1 MKRVLLT
8 GCAGFIGFHVTQR
21 LLQSGHEVIGIDN
34 LNRFYNE
41 GLKSARLEILKN
53 DPGFKFIHADIA
65 DLNAVSDIFQH
76 EEFALIVHLAAQ
88 AGVRY
93 SLENPHLYV
102 QSNLAGFVNIIEE
115 SRKKKLE
122 HFVFASSSSVYG
134 ANEKTPFSET
144 DNVDH
149 PISLYAA
156 TKKSNELIAHVYA
169 HLYGLPVTG
178 LRFFTVYGPWGRPDM
193 AIFKF
198 CKAIHEGLPIE
209 VYNQGQMHRDF
220 TYIDDIVEGIVRVLA
235 KPPGAQ
241 QSDTGS
247 NDVAANY
254 RVYNIGHNHPVE
266 LLKLIRVLENKI
278 GKKAN
283 IKWLPMQPGDV
294 PVTYADIDRLGKE
307 VGYRP
312 HTSIEEGVSRFVDWY
327 REFYNLH
334 SRAAA
339 AVPSFAR

>member
-21 LLQSGHEVIGIDN
+21 LLQSSHEVIGIDN

-41 GLKSARLEILKN
+41 GLKPARLEILEK
-53 DPGFKFIHADIA
+53 DLGFKFIHADIA
-65 DLNAVSDIFQH
+65 DLAAINEIFEK
-76 EEFALIVHLAAQ
+76 EEFTLVVHLAAQ

-93 SLENPHLYV
+93 SLEDPHLYV
-102 QSNLAGFVNIIEE
+102 QSNLAGFVNVIEA

-122 HFVFASSSSVYG
+122 HFVYASSSSVYG
-134 ANEKTPFSET
+134 ANKKTPFSET

-156 TKKSNELIAHVYA
+156 TKKGNELIAHVYA
-169 HLYGLPVTG
+169 HLYRLPVTG

-193 AIFKF
+193 AIYKF
-198 CKAIHEGLPIE
+198 CKAIHEGSPIE
-209 VYNQGQMHRDF
+209 VFNQGQMLRDF

-235 KPPGAQ
+235 KPPAAEQTGGP
-241 QSDTGS
+241 SD
-247 NDVAANY
+247 DIAPNY

-266 LLKLIRVLENKI
+266 LLKLIRVLEDKI

-294 PVTYADIDRLGKE
+294 PVTYADIDRLDEE

-312 HTSIEEGVSRFVDWY
+312 QTSIEEGISRFVDWY

-334 SRAAA
+334 SRAAV

>member
-41 GLKSARLEILKN
+41 GLEPARLEILEK

-65 DLNAVSDIFQH
+65 DLTAITQIFEK
-76 EEFALIVHLAAQ
+76 EEFTLVVHLAAQ

-102 QSNLAGFVNIIEE
+102 QSNLAGFVNLIEE

-134 ANEKTPFSET
+134 ANQKIPFSEK
-144 DNVDH
+144 DNVDF
-149 PISLYAA
+149 PVSLYAA

-169 HLYGLPVTG
+169 HLYALPVTG

-193 AIFKF
+193 ALFKF
-198 CKAIHEGLPIE
+198 CKAIINGDPID
-209 VYNQGQMHRDF
+209 VYNHGKMVRDF
-220 TYIDDIVEGIVRVLA
+220 TYVDDV
-235 KPPGAQ
+235 
-241 QSDTGS
+241 
-247 NDVAANY
+247 VAAVVRNMKIPPAPGQSPPASSSAPY
-254 RVYNIGHNHPVE
+254 RVYNIGHN
-266 LLKLIRVLENKI
+266 
-278 GKKAN
+278 
-283 IKWLPMQPGDV
+283 
-294 PVTYADIDRLGKE
+294 
-307 VGYRP
+307 
-312 HTSIEEGVSRFVDWY
+312 
-327 REFYNLH
+327 
-334 SRAAA
+334 
-339 AVPSFAR
+339 

>member
-41 GLKSARLEILKN
+41 GLKPARLEILEK
-53 DPGFKFIHADIA
+53 DQGFKFIHADLA
-65 DLNAVSDIFQH
+65 DLTAITEIFEREQ
-76 EEFALIVHLAAQ
+76 FTLVVHLAAQ

-102 QSNLAGFVNIIEE
+102 QSNLAGFVNVIEA

-122 HFVFASSSSVYG
+122 HFVYASSSSVYG
-134 ANEKTPFSET
+134 ANKKTPFSER

-198 CKAIHEGLPIE
+198 CKAIHEGSPIE
-209 VYNQGQMHRDF
+209 VFNQGQMLRDF
-220 TYIDDIVEGIVRVLA
+220 TYIDDIVEGVVRVLA
-235 KPPGAQ
+235 KPPAREQADDG
-241 QSDTGS
+241 SD
-247 NDVAANY
+247 DVAPNY

-266 LLKLIRVLENKI
+266 LLKLIHVLENKI

-294 PVTYADIDRLGKE
+294 PVTYADIDRLGEE

-312 HTSIEEGVSRFVDWY
+312 HTSVEEGISRFVDWY
-327 REFYNLH
+327 REFYSLH